1 LPNTRIYC
9 ALEEQTLFNVQSM
22 IRLDN
27 VRFQQPLRRTR
38 ASESPQWYQNSEFTL
53 SNDVYQ
59 RLVNSL

>member
-1 LPNTRIYC
+1 VLLDSRIYC

-22 IRLDN
+22 IGLDN
-27 VRFQQPLRRTR
+27 GP
-38 ASESPQWYQNSEFTL
+38 SEWVAAVPVWQWYCSRLSEFTL

>member
-1 LPNTRIYC
+1 VLLDSHIYC
-9 ALEEQTLFNVQSM
+9 ALEEQRLFNVQSM

-27 VRFQQPLRRTR
+27 GP
-38 ASESPQWYQNSEFTL
+38 SEWVAAVPAWQWYCTRLSEFTL